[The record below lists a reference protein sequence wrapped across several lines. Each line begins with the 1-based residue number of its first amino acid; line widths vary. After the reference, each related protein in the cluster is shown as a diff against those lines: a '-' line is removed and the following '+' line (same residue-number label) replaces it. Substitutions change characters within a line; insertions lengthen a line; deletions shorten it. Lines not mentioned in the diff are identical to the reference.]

1 MRCVDSLVVRLL
13 PGSGGAVA
21 RLVSSMLLSAST
33 LLAASTL
40 VAAGALLAGCAGG
53 GGAPMNDATNA
64 YNAAEFGRSLALS
77 RAAAER
83 GTGLAR
89 DQARYLEG
97 LSLLKLGRVEE
108 SIAPLAEASDAANRA
123 LAADARV
130 SLGTALVRKG
140 DLAGA
145 AEAYRRASFIL
156 EGEEKQRALAVEAEC
171 NARLAAARA
180 PSAPPRVEQPVAVAV
195 QEEPPAPAAPLPSSP
210 SSSPSSSPAPSSPT
224 ARIING
230 VEIEPVRFAIQAGA
244 FKDRSKAVELAA
256 QVGPQVALEKL
267 APPRVIEK
275 ERGDGSTVY
284 VVQFGSFPNRA
295 VAGKALR
302 AFSKTPYTVERWAE

>member
-1 MRCVDSLVVRLL
+1 M
-13 PGSGGAVA
+13 
-21 RLVSSMLLSAST
+21 T
-33 LLAASTL
+33 
-40 VAAGALLAGCAGG
+40 
-53 GGAPMNDATNA
+53 DATNA

-83 GTGLAR
+83 STGLAR

-97 LSLLKLGRVEE
+97 LSLLRLGKVEE
-108 SIAPLAEASDAANRA
+108 SIAPLEEASDAASRS

-145 AEAYRRASFIL
+145 ADAYRRAALIL
-156 EGEEKQRALAVEAEC
+156 DGDEKQRALAVEADC
-171 NARLAAARA
+171 KVRLAAAA
-180 PSAPPRVEQPVAVAV
+180 
-195 QEEPPAPAAPLPSSP
+195 APAAPTAPSDQP
-210 SSSPSSSPAPSSPT
+210 RPQPAPVAAAPAPKAEEAPAPKPPVAPSSPT

-244 FKDRSKAVELAA
+244 FKDRSKAVELAT
-256 QVGPQVALEKL
+256 QLRPQVALEKL

-275 ERGDGSTVY
+275 DRPDGSTVY

-295 VAGKALR
+295 VAGKSLR
-302 AFSKTPYTVERWAE
+302 AFPKTPFTVERWVE

>member
-1 MRCVDSLVVRLL
+1 
-13 PGSGGAVA
+13 
-21 RLVSSMLLSAST
+21 MLLSAST

-53 GGAPMNDATNA
+53 GGAPMTDATNA

-195 QEEPPAPAAPLPSSP
+195 QEEPPAPAAPSPPSP
-210 SSSPSSSPAPSSPT
+210 SSLSSPT

>member
-1 MRCVDSLVVRLL
+1 MR
-13 PGSGGAVA
+13 
-21 RLVSSMLLSAST
+21 LS
-33 LLAASTL
+33 ASTL

-53 GGAPMNDATNA
+53 GGAPMTDATNA

-195 QEEPPAPAAPLPSSP
+195 QEEPPAPAAPSPPSP
-210 SSSPSSSPAPSSPT
+210 SSLSSPT

>member
-53 GGAPMNDATNA
+53 GGAPMTDATNA

-195 QEEPPAPAAPLPSSP
+195 QEEPPAPAAPSPPSP
-210 SSSPSSSPAPSSPT
+210 SSLSSPT

>member
-1 MRCVDSLVVRLL
+1 MRCADSLVVRLL

-21 RLVSSMLLSAST
+21 RLVVSMLLSAST
-33 LLAASTL
+33 LRSASTL

-53 GGAPMNDATNA
+53 GGAPMTDATNA

-195 QEEPPAPAAPLPSSP
+195 QAEPPAPAAPSP

>member
-1 MRCVDSLVVRLL
+1 MRCADFLVVRLL

-21 RLVSSMLLSAST
+21 RFVFSMLLS
-33 LLAASTL
+33 
-40 VAAGALLAGCAGG
+40 AGALLAGCAGG
-53 GGAPMNDATNA
+53 GGAPMTDATNA

-130 SLGTALVRKG
+130 SLGTALLRKG

-180 PSAPPRVEQPVAVAV
+180 PSAPPRAEQPVAVAAA
-195 QEEPPAPAAPLPSSP
+195 EEPPAPAASAPPSP
-210 SSSPSSSPAPSSPT
+210 SPQPSPSSPT

>member
-1 MRCVDSLVVRLL
+1 MRCADSLVVRLL

-21 RLVSSMLLSAST
+21 RFFASTLLSAST
-33 LLAASTL
+33 LL
-40 VAAGALLAGCAGG
+40 VAGAFLAGCAGG
-53 GGAPMNDATNA
+53 GGAPMTDATNA

-108 SIAPLAEASDAANRA
+108 SIAPLEEASDAANRA

-130 SLGTALVRKG
+130 SLGTALLRKG

-171 NARLAAARA
+171 NARLAAAKA
-180 PSAPPRVEQPVAVAV
+180 PSAPPRVEQPVAVTAA
-195 QEEPPAPAAPLPSSP
+195 EEPPVPAASAPPSP
-210 SSSPSSSPAPSSPT
+210 SPQPSPSSPT

-302 AFSKTPYTVERWAE
+302 AFSKTPYTVERWVE

>member
-1 MRCVDSLVVRLL
+1 MRRGDLSLVRMF
-13 PGSGGAVA
+13 SGCSVAVA
-21 RLVSSMLLSAST
+21 RTRASA
-33 LLAASTL
+33 AI
-40 VAAGALLAGCAGG
+40 VGAVLLAGCAGG
-53 GGAPMNDATNA
+53 GGATMTDATNA
-64 YNAAEFGRSLALS
+64 YNGAEFGRSLALS

-83 GTGLAR
+83 STGLAR

-97 LSLLKLGRVEE
+97 LSLLRLGRVDE
-108 SIAPLAEASDAANRA
+108 SIAPLEEATDAANRG
-123 LAADARV
+123 LAADARI

-145 AEAYRRASFIL
+145 ADAYRRASLIL
-156 EGEEKQRALAVEAEC
+156 DGAEKERALAVEADCRE
-171 NARLAAARA
+171 RLRVAAL
-180 PSAPPRVEQPVAVAV
+180 PPTPVKA
-195 QEEPPAPAAPLPSSP
+195 ETAPAAVAAAPVAP
-210 SSSPSSSPAPSSPT
+210 PAAQSAPTPSSPT

-244 FKDRSKAVELAA
+244 FKDRSKAAELAT
-256 QVGPQVALEKL
+256 QLRPQVALEKL

-275 ERGDGSTVY
+275 GRADGSTVY

-302 AFSKTPYTVERWAE
+302 AFPKTPYTVERWAE